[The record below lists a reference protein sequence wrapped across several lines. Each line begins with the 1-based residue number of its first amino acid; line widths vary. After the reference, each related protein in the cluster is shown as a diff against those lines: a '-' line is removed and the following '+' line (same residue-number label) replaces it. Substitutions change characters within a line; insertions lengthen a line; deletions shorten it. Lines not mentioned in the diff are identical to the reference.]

1 MVVLTRGHEAVAT
14 DVIYLSPHLDDA
26 ALSCGGLIH
35 RQAQA
40 GTNVLVV
47 TVFAGSPAQ
56 NVLSPFAVELHAR
69 WGHPTNAVAV
79 RTQEDHRA
87 MRLLGAEYLHLEYP
101 DAIYRFD
108 GCSFLY
114 LSREDL
120 LGSLHPLDAELAS
133 QIATS
138 IVEICSTRA
147 PSIYAPLGVG
157 DHVDHQLVREA
168 TLTLRNAF
176 PSIVFYE
183 DYPYV
188 EVPGSLTD
196 VLGRIGVEGW
206 KAELQSLDE
215 ECMSARIGAISA
227 YASQMDELFQS
238 VEIMPGRVRDYA
250 AALSSEEGYAERYW
264 RLSRDKKIAAGKELA

>member
-1 MVVLTRGHEAVAT
+1 MVVLTQGDEAVAA

-26 ALSCGGLIH
+26 VLSCGGLIH

-40 GTNVLVV
+40 GASILVV
-47 TVFAGSPAQ
+47 TIFAGSPAR

-69 WGHPTNAVAV
+69 WGHPANAVAV

-120 LGSLHPLDAELAS
+120 FGSLHPSDVELAR
-133 QIATS
+133 QIAAS
-138 IVEICSTRA
+138 IIEICSTRS
-147 PSIYAPLGVG
+147 PLIYAPLGVG

-168 TLTLRNAF
+168 ILTLRNAF
-176 PSIVFYE
+176 PSIIFYE

-188 EVPGSLTD
+188 EVPGSLTE
-196 VLGRIGVEGW
+196 VLERIGGEGW
-206 KAELQSLDE
+206 KVELQNLDDG
-215 ECMSARIGAISA
+215 CMSARIGGIVA
-227 YASQMDELFQS
+227 YASQMNELFQS
-238 VEIMPGRVRDYA
+238 VEIMTGRVRDYGV
-250 AALSSEEGYAERYW
+250 ALSSEEGYAERYW
-264 RLSRDKKIAAGKELA
+264 RLSRDKKIAASKELT

>member
-1 MVVLTRGHEAVAT
+1 MLVLTQGDEAVAT

-35 RQAQA
+35 RQALA
-40 GTNVLVV
+40 GASVQVV
-47 TVFAGSPAQ
+47 TIFAGSPAER
-56 NVLSPFAVELHAR
+56 VLSPFAVELHAR

-87 MRLLGAEYLHLEYP
+87 MRLLGAEYLHLEYL

-108 GCSFLY
+108 GRSFLY

-120 LGSLHPLDAELAS
+120 RGSLHPSDVELAR
-133 QIATS
+133 QIAAS
-138 IVEICSTRA
+138 MIEICSTQS

-157 DHVDHQLVREA
+157 DHVDHQVVREA
-168 TLTLRNAF
+168 ILTLRNAL
-176 PSIVFYE
+176 PSIIWYE

-188 EVPGSLTD
+188 EVPGSLTE

-215 ECMSARIGAISA
+215 ECMSARIWAIAA
-227 YASQMDELFQS
+227 YASQINELFQS
-238 VEIMPGRVRDYA
+238 VEIMAGRVRAYA
-250 AALSSEEGYAERYW
+250 LALSSEQGYAERYW
-264 RLSRDKKIAAGKELA
+264 RLSRGKKIAAGRKLT